1 MNASGS
7 KNLDAV
13 QLTLPKVK
21 NINTANSKGETA
33 LMLAVH
39 NGSPEIV
46 SYLIEKGAKTDVQ
59 SKDGN
64 LGYYLVQS
72 YKAPRPGEKNEEFKQ
87 KLDILTKNGF
97 NFATPQP
104 DGSSLYSVAVSKN
117 DINLFNLLDGL
128 KIDVNAANSEGTT
141 ALHKAAL
148 MAKDD
153 VILKHLVSLG
163 ANKKAKTEFD
173 ETAYDLAS
181 ENESLKENKISI
193 DFLK

>member
-1 MNASGS
+1 M
-7 KNLDAV
+7 
-13 QLTLPKVK
+13 
-21 NINTANSKGETA
+21 
-33 LMLAVH
+33 
-39 NGSPEIV
+39 
-46 SYLIEKGAKTDVQ
+46 
-59 SKDGN
+59 
-64 LGYYLVQS
+64 
-72 YKAPRPGEKNEEFKQ
+72 
-87 KLDILTKNGF
+87 
-97 NFATPQP
+97 
-104 DGSSLYSVAVSKN
+104 YSVAVSKN